1 MMRIKICKDYEE
13 MSRHAALLVAAQ
25 VLLKPNS
32 VVGFATGSTSERL
45 YGFLT
50 EMYNR
55 GELDFS
61 ELRSVNLD
69 EYYPISSDNRQSYHY
84 FMQTKLFGRVNIKPE
99 NVHIPNGEAADP
111 HEEARHYEEIINS
124 LGGIDFQILGV
135 GRNGHIGFNE
145 PDTSLFTDTHLTSL
159 TQSTI
164 DANSR
169 FFGPD
174 EVVPEHAL
182 TMGMGSI
189 LKAKKILLIANG
201 ASKREA
207 IAKLREGA
215 LDTNWPVTLLNM
227 HNDVTVICDEEAAGV

>member
-32 VVGFATGSTSERL
+32 VIGFATGSTSERL

-69 EYYPISSDNRQSYHY
+69 EYYPISSENNQSYHY

-169 FFGPD
+169 FFSP
-174 EVVPEHAL
+174 EEKVPEHAL

-227 HNDVTVICDEEAAGV
+227 HNDVTVICDEEAAGI